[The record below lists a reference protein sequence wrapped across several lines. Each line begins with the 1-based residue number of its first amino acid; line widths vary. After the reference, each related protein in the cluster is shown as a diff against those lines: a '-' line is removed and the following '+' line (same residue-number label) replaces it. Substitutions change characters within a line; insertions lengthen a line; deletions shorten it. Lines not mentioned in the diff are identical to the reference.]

1 MSKVS
6 FQSNSSAEKDYS
18 QKWIQ
23 IKTLHPGDFLVV
35 HWLGPSTCQKKK
47 KKKRMKEKHIHTHN
61 SVTLP
66 YHSGYSTQKHK
77 FLPYPPIFFLK
88 EITIISLGLFWHFL
102 NTVTSPVCS
111 LQYRLNKEV
120 KEFSFPPSP

>member
-1 MSKVS
+1 MNPDQNPSPWG
-6 FQSNSSAEKDYS
+6 F
-18 QKWIQ
+18 
-23 IKTLHPGDFLVV
+23 PGGPLVRTQ
-35 HWLGPSTCQKKK
+35 HLPKKK

-88 EITIISLGLFWHFL
+88 EITIISLGLF
-102 NTVTSPVCS
+102 
-111 LQYRLNKEV
+111 
-120 KEFSFPPSP
+120 